1 MNTKEC
7 SLGAPTRHVID
18 WSNPDFTDEKKL
30 DEELRRVFDICH
42 GCRRCFNLCES
53 FPNLFDMIDES
64 KTGELDGVASKDF
77 GKVVD
82 ACTMCDMCFLT
93 KCPYVPPH
101 EFNLDFPHLM
111 LRYRYA
117 KRQKKQHSFIDD
129 QLTKTDRNGK
139 TFSKFSNLTNWSTNT
154 KNRLVRSAM
163 ELFLKIDKEAELP
176 NYYSNIFSDQCAN
189 TLNKKVEIT
198 SKDKVVLFP
207 TCFVNYNNPNLGF
220 TAKRILEKLNIQTH
234 VFYEGCCGMP
244 QLEGGDIKSVE
255 NKALHTSKR
264 LKEFIDDGYK
274 VLAIVPSCTLML
286 KYEWPLINSED
297 ENIRLLSKNT
307 YDICEYLHQKIQSF
321 DDNLLNPIKNF
332 NGVTVHTSCHSRAQN
347 IGQKAHELLKLIPEL
362 KVDVIERCSG
372 HGGSWGVKKG
382 NFDLA
387 LKVGKPVA
395 RKTIQFENEYLVS
408 ECPLA
413 GVHIEQGVKKI
424 DKKHTIKTLSHP
436 IEIIEKSL
444 FKSEES

>member
-1 MNTKEC
+1 MSTKEG

-30 DEELRRVFDICH
+30 DDELRRVFDICH

-64 KTGELDGVASKDF
+64 KTGELDGVASSDF
-77 GKVVD
+77 AKVVD

-117 KRQKKQHSFIDD
+117 KRQKNKHSFIDD

-139 TFSKFSNLTNWSTNT
+139 TFSKFANLTNWSTNT
-154 KNRLVRSAM
+154 NNKMVRGAM
-163 ELFLKIDKEAELP
+163 ELLLKVDKEAELP
-176 NYYSNIFSDQCAN
+176 KYFDKTFSNQCKKSSDKKIE
-189 TLNKKVEIT
+189 NK
-198 SKDKVVLFP
+198 SKEKVVLFP

-220 TAKRILEKLNIQTH
+220 TAKRILEKLNIETH

-255 NKALHTSKR
+255 KKALHTSKL

-286 KYEWPLINSED
+286 KYEWPLIN
-297 ENIRLLSKNT
+297 LT
-307 YDICEYLHQKIQSF
+307 
-321 DDNLLNPIKNF
+321 
-332 NGVTVHTSCHSRAQN
+332 
-347 IGQKAHELLKLIPEL
+347 LI
-362 KVDVIERCSG
+362 
-372 HGGSWGVKKG
+372 
-382 NFDLA
+382 
-387 LKVGKPVA
+387 
-395 RKTIQFENEYLVS
+395 
-408 ECPLA
+408 
-413 GVHIEQGVKKI
+413 HI
-424 DKKHTIKTLSHP
+424 
-436 IEIIEKSL
+436 
-444 FKSEES
+444 

>member
-1 MNTKEC
+1 MSTKEG
-7 SLGAPTRHVID
+7 SLGAPTRHTID

-30 DEELRRVFDICH
+30 DHELRRVFDICH

-64 KTGELDGVASKDF
+64 KTGEVDGVESKDF

-117 KRQKKQHSFIDD
+117 KRQKNQHSFIDD

-154 KNRLVRSAM
+154 KNGLVRGAM

-176 NYYSNIFSDQCAN
+176 KYYSNTFSNQCLSSSN
-189 TLNKKVEIT
+189 EKVEMT

-207 TCFVNYNNPNLGF
+207 TCFVNYNNPTLGF
-220 TAKRILEKLNIQTH
+220 TAKKLLEKLNVETH

-255 NKALHTSKR
+255 KKALHTSKL
-264 LKEFIDDGYK
+264 LKGYIDDGYK
-274 VLAIVPSCTLML
+274 VLSIVPSCTLML

-297 ENIRLLSKNT
+297 ENISLLSKNT
-307 YDICEYLHQKIQSF
+307 YDICEFLHQKIKSF

-332 NGVTVHTSCHSRAQN
+332 NGVTLHISCHSRAQN
-347 IGQKAHELLKLIPEL
+347 IGQKASELLKLIPDL

-395 RKTIQFENEYLVS
+395 RKTIQLENEYLVS

-413 GVHIEQGVKKI
+413 GVHVNQGIQKI
-424 DKKHTIKTLSHP
+424 DKNHTIKTLSHP

-444 FKSEES
+444 LKSEES